1 MSSKERGW
9 NNNLPVDENGNLHI
23 YFGEFGWGPD
33 VLNDP
38 LDKISYYITDKM
50 HYIYDD
56 SKTYDEIIYEFKKK
70 PEIQELIK
78 IIKEQC
84 PNVEDII
91 FEPVPNPVPNETSL
105 ICKFGYIDHDSSGIT
120 REITNLRNYIFN
132 SGVYVVIDNDNSCY
146 FEEINPETFL

>member
-1 MSSKERGW
+1 VSSKVREW

-70 PEIQELIK
+70 SEIQELIK

-84 PNVEDII
+84 LNVKDII
-91 FEPVPNPVPNETSL
+91 FEPVPNKVSL
-105 ICKFGYIDHDSSGIT
+105 IGKFGYIDHDSCGLT
-120 REITNLRNYIFN
+120 EEITDLRNYIFN
-132 SGVYVVIDNDNSCY
+132 SSVYVVIDNDNSCN